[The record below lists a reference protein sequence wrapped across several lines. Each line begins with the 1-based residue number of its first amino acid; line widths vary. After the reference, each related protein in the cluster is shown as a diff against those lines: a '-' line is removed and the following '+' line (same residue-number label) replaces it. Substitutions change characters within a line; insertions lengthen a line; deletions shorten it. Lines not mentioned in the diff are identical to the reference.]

1 MEKDVLLGF
10 VLSLPYACII
20 SMYQIFTQIAQNCKV
35 NILNFTT
42 AYFTI
47 IFQERHD
54 MVIKF
59 YW

>member
-1 MEKDVLLGF
+1 MEKDFLLGF
-10 VLSLPYACII
+10 VLSLPYACTI

-54 MVIKF
+54 MVITF